1 MNTEFDPTKLD
12 PNTELSDEQRLL
24 LQQQDEQRAGDENE
38 AKGFNRDGSPKT
50 PPVTPAPVVV
60 TPSQPV
66 SQGPATL
73 QNLRETPLGTGIRD
87 AAPASTSLSE
97 EALRVKEKLSKQPK
111 LPIFLPLEAG
121 ERKGISYRSVVINGY
136 RFEVKKGIM
145 VYVPQAV
152 HDLLINA
159 MQASAEATEVEENL
173 SDADGA
179 KRRALG
185 LE

>member
-1 MNTEFDPTKLD
+1 MTNEFDPTMLD
-12 PNTELSDEQRLL
+12 PNAELSDEQRLL

-50 PPVTPAPVVV
+50 PPATVQS
-60 TPSQPV
+60 TPSNT
-66 SQGPATL
+66 QGPATL
-73 QNLRETPLGTGIRD
+73 NELRSTPLGAGVRD
-87 AAPASTSLSE
+87 AAPANTSLSE

-111 LPIFLPLEAG
+111 LPIFLPLENG
-121 ERKGISYRSVVINGY
+121 ERKGISYRPVIINGY

-159 MQASAEATEVEENL
+159 MQASAEATDVEENL
-173 SDADGA
+173 SAADIE
-179 KRRALG
+179 KQRALG
-185 LE
+185 LA